1 MTTPSRV
8 VVLTPV
14 VGGRDGLSELG
25 RQVITASAGDGV
37 PVTVLSL
44 AGAAN
49 FPPTGAAPI
58 ELVSA
63 RGHRAQLVR
72 NVALA
77 SLGWGRGTRVIV
89 MHANLLPLVLPATL
103 GRSEIVAVLVGIEAW
118 RRLSF
123 LERSALR
130 RVKTMVAISAH
141 TAAGFTAANPAFATS
156 TVRICHP
163 AVPELVP
170 PLPADRAPGYAL
182 MVGRMWSAERY
193 KGHDRVLEA
202 WPAVLASHP
211 AARLVIAGDGDD
223 RPRLMAKAA
232 ALGVGPAVEFVGSV
246 DDARLAALYRDCAF
260 FVMPSRDEGF
270 GLVYLEAMRA
280 GRPCIASPGAA
291 AEFITHGVNGW
302 LVDPGDVAAIAA
314 ACARLL
320 QDPPLRARL
329 GQAAAATVCR
339 DYQFAQF
346 AARWRQAVAGT
357 QAPC

>member
-14 VGGRDGLSELG
+14 VGGRDGLSELS
-25 RQVITASAGDGV
+25 RQVITASAGEGV
-37 PVTVLSL
+37 PVTVLAL
-44 AGAAN
+44 AGAAH
-49 FPPTGAAPI
+49 FSHPAASI

-63 RGHRAQLVR
+63 RGHRARLVR
-72 NVALA
+72 HVAVD
-77 SLGWGRGTRVIV
+77 SLHWGRGTRVIV

-118 RRLSF
+118 RPLSV

-130 RVKTMVAISAH
+130 RVQTVVAISAH
-141 TAAGFTAANPAFATS
+141 TASGFAAANPAFATS

-211 AARLVIAGDGDD
+211 GARLVVAGDGDD
-223 RPRLMAKAA
+223 RPRLMARAA
-232 ALGVGPAVEFVGSV
+232 ALGVAPAVDFVGAV
-246 DDARLAALYRDCAF
+246 DDARLAALYRGCAF

-270 GLVYLEAMRA
+270 GLVYLEAMRTGHA
-280 GRPCIASPGAA
+280 CIASPGAA

-302 LVDPGDVAAIAA
+302 LVDPGDVAAIAG
-314 ACARLL
+314 ACVRFL
-320 QDPPLRARL
+320 QDPTLTARL
-329 GQAAAATVCR
+329 GPAAAATVCR
-339 DYQFAQF
+339 DYQFEQF
-346 AARWRQAVAGT
+346 AARWRQALAGLP
-357 QAPC
+357 APC